1 MGSLMKM
8 SSGERIFQCILI
20 LFVTLLCIVTVYPF
34 LHIASVSLSSP
45 SEASR
50 FGFHVYPR
58 ELDFF
63 AWNQVLSQT
72 KIWIGFGNSV
82 FRTIVGTALSLI
94 AMSLCAYP
102 LSRKYLPHRSFY
114 TMVILFTMFFGG
126 GTIPTY
132 LLMKSLHLMDTRWI
146 YILPGLIPVFSML
159 VLRNFFM
166 AIPTE
171 LEESAKID
179 GANDVSILFRIILP
193 LSKPVLATLALWAA
207 VGHWNAWFDAVLYVT
222 DQNKQVLQFF
232 LREIVITNTDAET
245 FGRTVVGNFEYTS
258 SIKAA
263 TIMFAALPIL
273 IVYPFLQK
281 YFVKGTMIGSLKG

>member
-1 MGSLMKM
+1 MKPTI
-8 SSGERIFQCILI
+8 GEHVFQAILVLSI
-20 LFVTLLCIVTVYPF
+20 SLLCIATIYPF

-50 FGFHVYPR
+50 FGFHLYPR
-58 ELDFF
+58 EIDFF

-72 KIWIGFGNSV
+72 KIWTGFGNSV
-82 FRTIVGTALSLI
+82 FRTVVGTLLTLV

-114 TMVILFTMFFGG
+114 TMIILFTMFFGG
-126 GTIPTY
+126 GIIPTY
-132 LLMKSLHLMDTRWI
+132 LLMKWLHLMNSVWV
-146 YILPGLIPVFSML
+146 YVVPGLVPTFSML

-166 AIPTE
+166 GIPTE

-179 GANDVSILFRIILP
+179 GANDIRILFSIILP
-193 LSKPVLATLALWAA
+193 LSKPVLATLALWTA
-207 VGHWNAWFDAVLYVT
+207 VGHWNSWFDAVLYIT

-245 FGRTVVGNFEYTS
+245 FGRTVVGNLKYAPA
-258 SIKAA
+258 IKAA

-273 IVYPFLQK
+273 IIYPFLQK

>member
-1 MGSLMKM
+1 MKLAM
-8 SSGERIFQCILI
+8 GERIFQFILI
-20 LFVTLLCIVTVYPF
+20 TFISLLCLITIYPF
-34 LHIASVSLSSP
+34 LHIASLSLSSP
-45 SEASR
+45 SEAAR
-50 FGFHVYPR
+50 FGFHFYPR
-58 ELDFF
+58 EIDFF
-63 AWNQVLSQT
+63 AWSQVLSQS
-72 KIWIGFGNSV
+72 KIWTGFGNSV
-82 FRTIVGTALSLI
+82 LRTVVGTGLSLI
-94 AMSLCAYP
+94 AMSMCAYP

-114 TMVILFTMFFGG
+114 TMFILFTMFFGG
-126 GTIPTY
+126 GIIPTY
-132 LLMKSLHLMDTRWI
+132 LLMKWLHLLDSRWI

-166 AIPTE
+166 GIPAE

-179 GANDVSILFRIILP
+179 GANDISILYRIILP
-193 LSKPVLATLALWAA
+193 LSKPVLATLALWSA
-207 VGHWNAWFDAVLYVT
+207 VGHWNAWFDAVLYIS
-222 DQNKQVLQFF
+222 DPAKQVLQFF

-245 FGRTVVGNFEYTS
+245 FGRSVVGNFQYTA

>member
-1 MGSLMKM
+1 MKPTI
-8 SSGERIFQCILI
+8 GEHIFQAILVI
-20 LFVTLLCIVTVYPF
+20 VISMLCITTIYPF
-34 LHIASVSLSSP
+34 LHITSISLSSP
-45 SEASR
+45 NEASR
-50 FGFHVYPR
+50 FGFHLYPR
-58 ELDFF
+58 ELDFY
-63 AWNQVLSQT
+63 AWKQVLSQT
-72 KIWIGFGNSV
+72 KIWTGFGNSV
-82 FRTIVGTALSLI
+82 FRTIVGTLLTLI

-114 TMVILFTMFFGG
+114 TMIILFTMFFGG
-126 GTIPTY
+126 GIIPTF
-132 LLMKSLHLMDTRWI
+132 LLMKELHLMNSIWV
-146 YILPGLIPVFSML
+146 YIVPGLVPTFSML

-166 AIPTE
+166 GIPTE

-179 GANDVSILFRIILP
+179 GANDIRILFSIILP
-193 LSKPVLATLALWAA
+193 LSKPVLATLALWTA
-207 VGHWNAWFDAVLYVT
+207 VGHWNAWFDAVLYIT

-245 FGRTVVGNFEYTS
+245 FGRTIVGNLKYAP
-258 SIKAA
+258 SIKSA

>member
-1 MGSLMKM
+1 MRLTM
-8 SSGERIFQCILI
+8 GERIFQCILI
-20 LFVTLLCIVTVYPF
+20 TIISLLCLITIYPF
-34 LHIASVSLSSP
+34 LHIASLSLSSP

-58 ELDFF
+58 EIDFF
-63 AWNQVLSQT
+63 AWSQVLSQS
-72 KIWIGFGNSV
+72 KIWTGFGNSV
-82 FRTIVGTALSLI
+82 FRTVVGTTLSLI
-94 AMSLCAYP
+94 AMSMCAYP

-114 TMVILFTMFFGG
+114 TMFILFTMFFGG
-126 GTIPTY
+126 GIIPTY
-132 LLMKSLHLMDTRWI
+132 LLMKWLHLLDSRWI

-166 AIPTE
+166 SIPTE

-179 GANDVSILFRIILP
+179 GAHDISILYRIILP
-193 LSKPVLATLALWAA
+193 LSKPVLATLALWSA
-207 VGHWNAWFDAVLYVT
+207 VGHWNAWFDAVLYVS
-222 DQNKQVLQFF
+222 DPEKQVLQFF
-232 LREIVITNTDAET
+232 LREIVIINTDAET
-245 FGRTVVGNFEYTS
+245 FGRSAVGNFQYTS

>member
-1 MGSLMKM
+1 MKI
-8 SSGERIFQCILI
+8 SIGEHIFQAILI
-20 LFVTLLCIVTVYPF
+20 ILISLLCLATIYPF
-34 LHIASVSLSSP
+34 LHITSLSFSSP

-50 FGFHVYPR
+50 FGFHLYPK
-58 ELDFF
+58 EIDFF

-72 KIWIGFGNSV
+72 KIWTGFGNSV
-82 FRTIVGTALSLI
+82 FRTVVGTVLTLI

-114 TMVILFTMFFGG
+114 TMIILFTMFFGG
-126 GTIPTY
+126 GIIPSF
-132 LLMKSLHLMDTRWI
+132 LLIKWLGLMNDVWV
-146 YILPGLIPVFSML
+146 YIMPGLVSTFSML

-166 AIPTE
+166 GIPAE

-179 GANDVSILFRIILP
+179 GANDIRILFTIILP
-193 LSKPVLATLALWAA
+193 LSKPVLATLALWSA
-207 VGHWNAWFDAVLYVT
+207 VGHWNSWFDAVLYIT
-222 DQNKQVLQFF
+222 DQDKQVLQFF

-245 FGRTVVGNFEYTS
+245 FGRTVVGNLEYANA
-258 SIKAA
+258 IKAA

>member
-1 MGSLMKM
+1 MKPTL
-8 SSGERIFQCILI
+8 GENIAQTLIVIFI
-20 LFVTLLCIVTVYPF
+20 TLLCVVTIYPF
-34 LHIASVSLSSP
+34 IHLASVSLSSP
-45 SEASR
+45 AEASR
-50 FGFHVYPR
+50 FGFHLYPKDID
-58 ELDFF
+58 LT
-63 AWNQVLSQT
+63 AWNQVVSQK

-82 FRTIVGTALSLI
+82 FRTVVGTFLTLI

-126 GTIPTY
+126 GIVPTY
-132 LLMKSLHLMDTRWI
+132 LLIKWLGLMNSVWV
-146 YILPGLIPVFSML
+146 YILPGIVPTFSML

-166 AIPTE
+166 SIPAE

-179 GANDVSILFRIILP
+179 GANDIRILFGIVLP
-193 LSKPVLATLALWAA
+193 LSKPVLATLALWTA
-207 VGHWNAWFDAVLYVT
+207 VGHWNAWFDAVLYIS
-222 DQNKQVLQFF
+222 DQSKQVLQFF
-232 LREIVITNTDAET
+232 LREIVITNADAET
-245 FGRTVVGNFEYTS
+245 LGRSAIANVRYEA

-263 TIMFAALPIL
+263 TVMFAVLPIL

>member
-1 MGSLMKM
+1 MKPTI
-8 SSGERIFQCILI
+8 GEHIFQAILVI
-20 LFVTLLCIVTVYPF
+20 VISMLCITTIYPF
-34 LHIASVSLSSP
+34 LHITSISLSSP
-45 SEASR
+45 NEASR
-50 FGFHVYPR
+50 FGFHLYPR
-58 ELDFF
+58 ELDFY
-63 AWNQVLSQT
+63 AWKQVLSQT
-72 KIWIGFGNSV
+72 KIWTGFGNSV
-82 FRTIVGTALSLI
+82 FRTIVGTLLTLI

-114 TMVILFTMFFGG
+114 TMIILFTMFFGG
-126 GTIPTY
+126 GIIPTF
-132 LLMKSLHLMDTRWI
+132 LLMKELHLMNSIWV
-146 YILPGLIPVFSML
+146 YIVPGLVPTFSML

-166 AIPTE
+166 GIPTE

-179 GANDVSILFRIILP
+179 GANDIRILFSIILP
-193 LSKPVLATLALWAA
+193 LSKPVLATLALWTA
-207 VGHWNAWFDAVLYVT
+207 VGHWNAWFDAVLYIT

-245 FGRTVVGNFEYTS
+245 FGRTIVGNLKYAP

>member
-1 MGSLMKM
+1 MKPTI
-8 SSGERIFQCILI
+8 GEHVFQAILVILI
-20 LFVTLLCIVTVYPF
+20 SLLCIATIYPF

-50 FGFHVYPR
+50 FGFHLYPR
-58 ELDFF
+58 EIDFF

-72 KIWIGFGNSV
+72 KIWTGFGNSV
-82 FRTIVGTALSLI
+82 FRTVVGTLLTLI

-114 TMVILFTMFFGG
+114 TMIILFTMFFGG
-126 GTIPTY
+126 GIIPTY
-132 LLMKSLHLMDTRWI
+132 LLMKWLHLMNSVWV
-146 YILPGLIPVFSML
+146 YVVPGLVPTFSML

-166 AIPTE
+166 GIPTE

-179 GANDVSILFRIILP
+179 GANDIRILFSIILP
-193 LSKPVLATLALWAA
+193 LSKPVLATLALWTA
-207 VGHWNAWFDAVLYVT
+207 VGHWNSWFDAVLYIT

-245 FGRTVVGNFEYTS
+245 FGRTVVGNLKYAPA
-258 SIKAA
+258 IKAA

-273 IVYPFLQK
+273 IIYPFLQK